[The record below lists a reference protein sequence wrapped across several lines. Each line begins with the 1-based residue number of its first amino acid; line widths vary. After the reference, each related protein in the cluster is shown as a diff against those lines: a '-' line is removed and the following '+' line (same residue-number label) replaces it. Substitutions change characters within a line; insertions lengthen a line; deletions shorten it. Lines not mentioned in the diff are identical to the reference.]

1 MDKWSELLVSY
12 DETEV
17 HLVKNILD
25 AENIPVVIDSL
36 KIRPYPVNI
45 GKIGEIRIMVRAED
59 LKKAQAVLKIMKN
72 LSENA

>member
-12 DETEV
+12 DEIEV
-17 HLVKNILD
+17 QLIKNILD

-45 GKIGEIRIMVRAED
+45 GKIGEIRIMVREED
-59 LKKAQAVLKIMKN
+59 LKKAQEVLKIMKN
-72 LSENA
+72 PSENA

>member
-1 MDKWSELLVSY
+1 
-12 DETEV
+12 
-17 HLVKNILD
+17 KNILD

-59 LKKAQAVLKIMKN
+59 LKKAQEVLKIMKN

>member
-17 HLVKNILD
+17 QLIKNILD

-45 GKIGEIRIMVRAED
+45 GKIGEIRIMVREED
-59 LKKAQAVLKIMKN
+59 LKKAQEVLKIMKN
-72 LSENA
+72 LSENS

>member
-45 GKIGEIRIMVRAED
+45 GKIGEIRIMVREED
-59 LKKAQAVLKIMKN
+59 LKKAQEVLKIMKN